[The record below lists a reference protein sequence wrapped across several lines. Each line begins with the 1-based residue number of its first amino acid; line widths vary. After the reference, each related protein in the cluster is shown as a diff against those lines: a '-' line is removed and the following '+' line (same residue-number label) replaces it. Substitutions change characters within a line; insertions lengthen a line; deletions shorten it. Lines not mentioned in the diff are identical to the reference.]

1 MAEVKQDHF
10 LFHHDGIVLQRGLKQ
25 TSSGKSIAVTE
36 DAAVPISPLLR
47 SAWNYLVEQESV
59 CYASTVQTHSPLYHQ
74 NPT

>member
-47 SAWNYLVEQESV
+47 SA
-59 CYASTVQTHSPLYHQ
+59 
-74 NPT
+74 